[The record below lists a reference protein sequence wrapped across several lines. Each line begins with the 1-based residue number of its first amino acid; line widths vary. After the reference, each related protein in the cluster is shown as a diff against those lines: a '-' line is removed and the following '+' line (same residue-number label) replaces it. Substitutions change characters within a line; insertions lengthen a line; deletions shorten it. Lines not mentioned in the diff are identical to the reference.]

1 MSKINLYSFI
11 IVAPAIIF
19 SVRLI
24 LEEVANMLAISDYAK
39 QLNWINQLIRK
50 ITRTEVKQSEINEEL
65 VSILQMLSIMVSA
78 GASPMSAMKYVSKRS
93 EGILPSLIKQSFRK
107 YEDGRTLTQTL
118 DFIATATGSSQV
130 RRLTNSI
137 QIAIHRGTPILEVLN
152 NQVLALN
159 KQMNFNLMK
168 LSGKSEITLLIPVVF
183 LILPVSISFAI
194 WPSIYGLNQAGF

>member
-1 MSKINLYSFI
+1 MNNYLDQVREVFFINNGETDLLTGSS
-11 IVAPAIIF
+11 APNLF
-19 SVRLI
+19 
-24 LEEVANMLAISDYAK
+24 
-39 QLNWINQLIRK
+39 NQLVKRDIQLRK
-50 ITRTEVKQSEINEEL
+50 RNTNGWTFWLVDEKTRKSMADLREE
-65 VSILQMLSIMVSA
+65 
-78 GASPMSAMKYVSKRS
+78 YR
-93 EGILPSLIKQSFRK
+93 ELIGL
-107 YEDGRTLTQTL
+107 EDGRTLTQTL

-159 KQMNFNLMK
+159 KQINFNLMK

>member
-50 ITRTEVKQSEINEEL
+50 ITWTEVKQSEINAEL

-78 GASPMSAMKYVSKRS
+78 GESPMSAMKYVSKRS

-159 KQMNFNLMK
+159 KQINFNLMK

>member
-1 MSKINLYSFI
+1 MSKINFYSFI
-11 IVAPAIIF
+11 LVVPAIIF
-19 SVRLI
+19 SFKLI
-24 LEEVANMLAISDYAK
+24 LEEAANMLAISDYAE
-39 QLNWINQLIRK
+39 QLKWINQLIRK
-50 ITRTEVKQSEINEEL
+50 ITRSEIKQSEINEEL

-78 GASPMSAMKYVSKRS
+78 GESPMSAIRYVSKRS
-93 EGILPSLIKQSFRK
+93 EGILPSLIKQSFVK

-159 KQMNFNLMK
+159 KQINFNLMK